1 MDDFRKEVIKELEKK
16 LGDDYKIFPQDRTKN
31 NGFTAHGVCIRKKS
45 ENIGAVAYIDEAL
58 LMYAAGATSFERIA
72 DGLIQQCCHGGIHPD
87 AVKNIEDFGM
97 MKDRLRLR
105 LINYAANSAEM
116 ENIPHRR
123 FLDLAVT
130 YCLDVDIENGNAAL
144 IVSNVLLKIWNATE
158 EDLYRTGMENL
169 HMQDKCLATDLF
181 SIVRELAEDEEAARA
196 VLDKIEKMGGKKA
209 EIYAVS
215 NQKQHYGA
223 ACMLDHS
230 FLQQMADSKGCDLI
244 IYPGSI
250 NVLVIEPVKDG
261 NVDRINT
268 EDVWEVNRNSVPK
281 EEWLSNSIYRYD
293 RAKQE
298 VCIYREGAPF

>member
-1 MDDFRKEVIKELEKK
+1 MDNFRKEVIRELEKK
-16 LGDDYKIFPQDRTKN
+16 LGDDYNIFPQDRTKN

-45 ENIGAVAYIDEAL
+45 ENIGAVVYIDEAIL
-58 LMYAAGATSFERIA
+58 RYAAGATSLERIA
-72 DGLIQQCCHGGIHPD
+72 DELIQQCRGGIHPD

-144 IVSNVLLKIWNATE
+144 IVSNVLLDIWNATE

-169 HMQDKCLATDLF
+169 HMKDKCLATDLF

-196 VLDKIEKMGGKKA
+196 VLDKIEK
-209 EIYAVS
+209 
-215 NQKQHYGA
+215 
-223 ACMLDHS
+223 
-230 FLQQMADSKGCDLI
+230 
-244 IYPGSI
+244 
-250 NVLVIEPVKDG
+250 
-261 NVDRINT
+261 
-268 EDVWEVNRNSVPK
+268 WEVKKQKYMQCPTRNSIMGPRVCWITLFYSKWRIPK
-281 EEWLSNSIYRYD
+281 D
-293 RAKQE
+293 AT
-298 VCIYREGAPF
+298 

>member
-1 MDDFRKEVIKELEKK
+1 MSETRVFADGYRGVFQNQEDFLECLK
-16 LGDDYKIFPQDRTKN
+16 
-31 NGFTAHGVCIRKKS
+31 
-45 ENIGAVAYIDEAL
+45 NIGKNSFWERK
-58 LMYAAGATSFERIA
+58 TS
-72 DGLIQQCCHGGIHPD
+72 
-87 AVKNIEDFGM
+87 KN
-97 MKDRLRLR
+97 LRLVA
-105 LINYAANSAEM
+105 ITSGS
-116 ENIPHRR
+116 
-123 FLDLAVT
+123 T
-130 YCLDVDIENGNAAL
+130 L
-144 IVSNVLLKIWNATE
+144 IVSNVLLEIWNATE

-223 ACMLDHS
+223 ACMLDYS
-230 FLQQMADSKGCDLI
+230 FLQQMADSKGCDLN
-244 IYPGSI
+244 IYPGSV

-261 NVDRINT
+261 NGDRINT
-268 EDVWEVNRNSVPK
+268 EDVWEINRNSAPK

>member
-1 MDDFRKEVIKELEKK
+1 
-16 LGDDYKIFPQDRTKN
+16 
-31 NGFTAHGVCIRKKS
+31 
-45 ENIGAVAYIDEAL
+45 
-58 LMYAAGATSFERIA
+58 MYAAGATSFERIA

-144 IVSNVLLKIWNATE
+144 IVSNVLLDIWNATE

-196 VLDKIEKMGGKKA
+196 VLDKFEKMRGKKA
-209 EIYAVS
+209 EMYAVS

-261 NVDRINT
+261 NGDRINT